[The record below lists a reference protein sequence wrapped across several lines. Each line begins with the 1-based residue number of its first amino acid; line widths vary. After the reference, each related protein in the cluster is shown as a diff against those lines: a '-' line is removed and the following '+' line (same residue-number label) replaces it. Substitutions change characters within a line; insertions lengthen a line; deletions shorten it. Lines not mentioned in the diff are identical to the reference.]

1 MNMTLAG
8 IGIRNNDGSISFV
21 IISDNGWIKD
31 GIGDILNRDYQN
43 EQAVRELIENCS
55 LPEGYELL
63 YNIKTQ
69 RAEEECLFMRYC
81 IMRPRCY
88 IFYTYVWKND
98 KWYFRRLDGSGDILL
113 TDAIAQG
120 IED

>member
-1 MNMTLAG
+1 MTPAG

-31 GIGDILNRDYQN
+31 GIGDILNWNYQS
-43 EQAVRELIENCS
+43 EQAVRDLIENCS
-55 LPEGYELL
+55 IPEGYDLL
-63 YNIKTQ
+63 YNMETQ
-69 RAEEECLFMRYC
+69 RTAEEYLFMRYC

-88 IFYTYVWKND
+88 IFYTYVWKNCQ
-98 KWYFRRLDGSGDILL
+98 WYFRRLDGSGDLPLI
-113 TDAIAQG
+113 DAIAQG

>member
-1 MNMTLAG
+1 MTPAG

-31 GIGDILNRDYQN
+31 GIGDILNSDYQN

-55 LPEGYELL
+55 LPEGYDLL
-63 YNIKTQ
+63 YNMKTQ
-69 RAEEECLFMRYC
+69 RAEEEYLFMRYC

-98 KWYFRRLDGSGDILL
+98 KWYFRRLDGSGDIPL
-113 TDAIAQG
+113 TEAIKQR

>member
-1 MNMTLAG
+1 MTPAG

-55 LPEGYELL
+55 LPENYETLHGME
-63 YNIKTQ
+63 IQ
-69 RAEEECLFMRYC
+69 HAEEEYLFMRYC
-81 IMRPRCY
+81 FMQPRCY
-88 IFYTYVWKND
+88 IFYTYVWKNRQ
-98 KWYFRRLDGSGDILL
+98 WYFRRLDGSGDLPLI
-113 TDAIAQG
+113 DAIAQG